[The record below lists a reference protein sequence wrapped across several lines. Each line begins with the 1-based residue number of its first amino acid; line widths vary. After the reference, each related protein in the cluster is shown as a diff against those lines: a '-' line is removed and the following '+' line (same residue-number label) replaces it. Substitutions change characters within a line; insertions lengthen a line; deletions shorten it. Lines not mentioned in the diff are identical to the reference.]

1 MKQFSPGMGRG
12 VVWAGVGVAVVIIA
26 ALVPRAETLGGGAAP
41 QFSHSSEESQQDVE
55 SEQTAPPEANSSAEP
70 EEPSEEGTRNTEQSP
85 SSDAEGDQSETDTGP
100 ISALTQLS
108 DIPIK
113 GRAPQTG
120 YDREGQFGESWLD
133 WDQNGCDTRNDIL
146 RRDLDDRVEDSR
158 CRILSGVLRDPF
170 SGEEIFFERGETT
183 SILVQVDHVV
193 SLSNAW
199 QTGAQ
204 QLTMNQR
211 ISLANNPLNLIA
223 VSGRLNAQK
232 GDGDAATWLPPN
244 RGFWCEYVARQ
255 VAVKSEYGL
264 WMTQAEYTRIQDIL
278 SACPDF
284 PSLSSEQHSAARPGQ
299 IPPSG

>member
-1 MKQFSPGMGRG
+1 MKQLSPAIGRG
-12 VVWAGVGVAVVIIA
+12 LVWGGVGAAVLVIA
-26 ALVPRAETLGGGAAP
+26 ALAPRAETSHDAAVP
-41 QFSHSSEESQQDVE
+41 AVTPSSETGQESIEAEDTAAE
-55 SEQTAPPEANSSAEP
+55 DSSEPAEP
-70 EEPSEEGTRNTEQSP
+70 EPSDESAAENTEQPPSP
-85 SSDAEGDQSETDTGP
+85 GAEEDPADAAAG
-100 ISALTQLS
+100 SALAQLT

-120 YDREGQFGESWLD
+120 YDREGQFGASWLD
-133 WDQNGCDTRNDIL
+133 VDQNGCDTRNDIL
-146 RRDLDDRVEDSR
+146 RRDLDDTLEDSR
-158 CRILSGVLRDPF
+158 CRILSGVLPDPF
-170 SGEEIFFERGETT
+170 SGEDIFFERGETT

-244 RGFWCEYVARQ
+244 RSFWCEYVARQ
-255 VAVKSEYGL
+255 VAIKSEYEL
-264 WMTQAEYTRIQDIL
+264 WMTQAEHTRIRDIL
-278 SACPDF
+278 TTCPDF
-284 PSLSSEQHSAARPGQ
+284 PALSSEEHSLVRPGQ
-299 IPPSG
+299 ISPAD